1 MLLPTTKDQEPSVR
15 DPDLP
20 NFNRSGDAH
29 DEVSRAMAAGGR
41 DKCAMD
47 GARPSQDMDVLPRE
61 KRPTGR
67 GDSPEPAR
75 SAWSCIPRVEKKRPR
90 FPAASS
96 RSEEHTSELQSLMRS
111 SYAVFC

>member
-1 MLLPTTKDQEPSVR
+1 MPRPERRVVDSLSMLLPTTKDQEPSVR

-61 KRPTGR
+61 KRQTGR

-75 SAWSCIPRVEKKRPR
+75 SAWSCIPRVEGW
-90 FPAASS
+90 
-96 RSEEHTSELQSLMRS
+96 EERGGGTEGVST
-111 SYAVFC
+111 C

>member
-1 MLLPTTKDQEPSVR
+1 
-15 DPDLP
+15 
-20 NFNRSGDAH
+20 
-29 DEVSRAMAAGGR
+29 
-41 DKCAMD
+41 MD

-90 FPAASS
+90 FPSASS
-96 RSEEHTSELQSLMRS
+96 DDGVGAAYARPACFITKSEEHTSELQSLMRN
-111 SYAVFC
+111 SYAVFCLKTKIQQTISTKPYQ

>member
-1 MLLPTTKDQEPSVR
+1 MPRPERRVVDSLSMLLPTTKDQEPSVR

-75 SAWSCIPRVEKKRPR
+75 PAW
-90 FPAASS
+90 
-96 RSEEHTSELQSLMRS
+96 RSEARRVGKECGSTCRS
-111 SYAVFC
+111 RWSRYP